1 MSETFSNP
9 SPAEIR
15 DLLQRVKRIG
25 VVGLSPKPNRP
36 SYQVA
41 AAMQGYGYQIVPV
54 RPATAE
60 VLGETAYGELSQV
73 PGEIDLVNVFRAPE
87 HVGPIVDE
95 CLALGIKVLWLQ
107 EGVIN
112 AAEARRAR
120 EAGMEVVMDRCLM
133 KDYRSYC

>member
-15 DLLQRVKRIG
+15 DLLQRVKRIA

-95 CLALGIKVLWLQ
+95 CLALGIKALWLQ